1 VAATKKLA
9 TANIAKTSN
18 NSTHHTVFGKSILEA
33 FMLSKNK
40 ILEAF
45 INLVE
50 KSTYLIED
58 SYSTANVTEKDELK
72 KNSEYAAAKQK
83 LQGICWKTEYHLH
96 FPLI

>member
-45 INLVE
+45 INLME

-72 KNSEYAAAKQK
+72 KTVSMLLLNKNCRAFAGKQNI
-83 LQGICWKTEYHLH
+83 ICTFL
-96 FPLI
+96 